1 MTRASDVPA
10 KKPYLPPKLTVYGDL
25 THLTMAKVVGSMRQ
39 DNKKG
44 TRKT

>member
-25 THLTMAKVVGSMRQ
+25 THLTMAKVVGSMMA
-39 DNKKG
+39 DNMML